1 MEKTG
6 FPRYIFLVIGTTDEH
21 HFFQTKEAAVNFAQ
35 EKGVD
40 HYFYLLNGSDFASKV
55 MVTLEQEVHSI

>member
-1 MEKTG
+1 MEKTN
-6 FPRYIFLVIGTTDEH
+6 FPRYIFLVIEASDEY
-21 HFFQTKEAAVNFAQ
+21 HFFQTREAAVNFAQ

-55 MVTLEQEVHSI
+55 RVALEQEVHFI